1 VVRAQPAE
9 PAAGGWRRVS
19 WVLLVAVAA
28 VAPLGCGGDDGG
40 GNGDLV
46 WVGTPRISRAS
57 TLPRDRVLNG
67 FIRNDGLRRLTIE
80 AKDVRA
86 VDRGGTALRSNAT
99 FIRGYVHPLYPPTRP
114 PPGGLPDSE
123 RIRLGQV
130 VRLEPGKQTH
140 LSVAW
145 RLAPGAKP
153 PDRIDYGSGWLPI
166 PGS

>member
-1 VVRAQPAE
+1 VR
-9 PAAGGWRRVS
+9 RLS
-19 WVLLVAVAA
+19 WVLIAALAA
-28 VAPLGCGGDDGG
+28 VAPLACGGDDDG

-46 WVGTPRISRAS
+46 WVGKPRVVRVE

-67 FIRNDGLRRLTIE
+67 FVRNDGLRRITIE

-86 VDRGGTALRSNAT
+86 VDEDGKALRGQAT
-99 FIRGYVHPLYPPTRP
+99 FIRAYIHPLYPPTRP

-123 RIRLGQV
+123 RLRLGQL
-130 VRLEPGKQTH
+130 VRLEPGKKTH

-145 RLAPGAKP
+145 RLAPGAKA
-153 PDRIDYGSGWLPI
+153 PDRIDYGFGWLPI

>member
-1 VVRAQPAE
+1 M
-9 PAAGGWRRVS
+9 
-19 WVLLVAVAA
+19 
-28 VAPLGCGGDDGG
+28 
-40 GNGDLV
+40 
-46 WVGTPRISRAS
+46 
-57 TLPRDRVLNG
+57 LNG
-67 FIRNDGLRRLTIE
+67 FVRNDSLRRITIE

-86 VDRGGTALRSNAT
+86 VDETARRCKGNAT
-99 FIRGYVHPLYPPTRP
+99 FIRGYIHPLYPPTRP

-153 PDRIDYGSGWLPI
+153 PGADRLRLRMAADPRQLSPACENRRGRR
-166 PGS
+166 

>member
-1 VVRAQPAE
+1 MRRLSAVLI
-9 PAAGGWRRVS
+9 AA
-19 WVLLVAVAA
+19 LAVI
-28 VAPLGCGGDDGG
+28 GCGGGEDT

-46 WVGTPRISRAS
+46 WVGKPRVVRVE

-67 FIRNDGLRRLTIE
+67 FIRNDGLRRLTLE
-80 AKDVRA
+80 ATDVRA
-86 VDRGGTALRSNAT
+86 VDENGETLKSNAT

-114 PPGGLPDSE
+114 PAGGLPDSE

-145 RLAPGAKP
+145 RLAPGAKA

>member
-1 VVRAQPAE
+1 VARAQPAE
-9 PAAGGWRRVS
+9 PAACGWRGLS
-19 WVLLVAVAA
+19 AVLVVALAA
-28 VAPLGCGGDDGG
+28 CAPLACGGDDDS
-40 GNGDLV
+40 GNGDLI
-46 WVGTPRISRAS
+46 WVGKPRITHEA

-67 FIRNDGLRRLTIE
+67 FVRNDGLRRITIE

-86 VDRGGTALRSNAT
+86 VDRSGKPLKGNAT

-114 PPGGLPDSE
+114 PTGGLPDSE

-145 RLAPGAKP
+145 RVAPGAEA
-153 PDRIDYGSGWLPI
+153 PDRIDYGFGWLPI

>member
-1 VVRAQPAE
+1 MRRCIAGLI
-9 PAAGGWRRVS
+9 AA
-19 WVLLVAVAA
+19 LAVI
-28 VAPLGCGGDDGG
+28 GCGGEDT

-46 WVGTPRISRAS
+46 WVGKPKVTHEA

-67 FIRNDGLRRLTIE
+67 FIRNDGLRRLTIW

-86 VDRGGTALRSNAT
+86 VDRSGEPLKGNAT

-114 PPGGLPDSE
+114 PAGGLPDAE
-123 RIRLGQV
+123 RIPRGQV
-130 VRLEPGKQTH
+130 VKLDPGKQTH

-145 RLAPGAKP
+145 RLGPGAKA
-153 PDRIDYGSGWLPI
+153 PDRIDYGTGWLPI

>member
-1 VVRAQPAE
+1 MRRLSAGLI
-9 PAAGGWRRVS
+9 AA
-19 WVLLVAVAA
+19 LAVI
-28 VAPLGCGGDDGG
+28 GCGGGEDT

-46 WVGTPRISRAS
+46 WVGKPKITHEA

-67 FIRNDGLRRLTIE
+67 FIRNDGLQRVTIW

-86 VDRGGTALRSNAT
+86 VDRSGEPLKGNAT

-114 PPGGLPDSE
+114 PAGGLPDSE
-123 RIRLGQV
+123 LIRLGQV
-130 VRLEPGKQTH
+130 VKLDPGKQTH

-145 RLAPGAKP
+145 RVAPGAKA
-153 PDRIDYGSGWLPI
+153 PDRIDYGVGWLPI

>member
-1 VVRAQPAE
+1 MRRLSAVLI
-9 PAAGGWRRVS
+9 AA
-19 WVLLVAVAA
+19 LAVI
-28 VAPLGCGGDDGG
+28 GCGGGEDT

-46 WVGTPRISRAS
+46 WVGKPRVVRVE

-67 FIRNDGLRRLTIE
+67 FIRNDGLRRLTLE
-80 AKDVRA
+80 AKDLRA
-86 VDRGGTALRSNAT
+86 VDENGETLKSNAT

-114 PPGGLPDSE
+114 PAGGLPDSE

-145 RLAPGAKP
+145 RLAPGAKA